1 MKHINKEDLLQKAA
15 EIKAAI
21 EIKSPEELRKAAEYS
36 MRGVRA
42 VLFGE
47 KAFRTDLVVFVLSAI
62 AVGSL
67 RFYDLISWGECA
79 LMIYTVFMALVGE
92 IILFEQ
98 GHHLFDAHLFLGG
111 HELQALLVQG
121 GVHADGHMAE
131 ALIEKA
137 FELVLDTHAAHGDAF
152 RAPGISPVGGE
163 HLGGAQHL
171 VEVVHW
177 FTLSHEHHVGEPFG
191 LGQRVYLVEDVGGC
205 ELSLKSLLAGLA
217 EEAVHLAAHLA

>member
-21 EIKSPEELRKAAEYS
+21 EIKSPEELRKATEYS

-67 RFYDLISWGECA
+67 KFYDLISWGECA

-92 IILFEQ
+92 IINTAIETTV
-98 GHHLFDAHLFLGG
+98 DRISTDY
-111 HELQALLVQG
+111 HELSGRAKDIGSAIVFVSFFGAGIAWLLVLL
-121 GVHADGHMAE
+121 GVAARRGWLEE
-131 ALIEKA
+131 AQKL
-137 FELVLDTHAAHGDAF
+137 
-152 RAPGISPVGGE
+152 
-163 HLGGAQHL
+163 
-171 VEVVHW
+171 
-177 FTLSHEHHVGEPFG
+177 
-191 LGQRVYLVEDVGGC
+191 
-205 ELSLKSLLAGLA
+205 LSLD
-217 EEAVHLAAHLA
+217 

>member
-79 LMIYTVFMALVGE
+79 LMIYTVFMALVGAIINTAIE
-92 IILFEQ
+92 TTADRISTDYHELSGRAKDIGSAIVFVSFFGAGIAWALILFGVVVRQ
-98 GHHLFDAHLFLGG
+98 G
-111 HELQALLVQG
+111 LL
-121 GVHADGHMAE
+121 DMARS
-131 ALIEKA
+131 
-137 FELVLDTHAAHGDAF
+137 V
-152 RAPGISPVGGE
+152 VG
-163 HLGGAQHL
+163 
-171 VEVVHW
+171 
-177 FTLSHEHHVGEPFG
+177 
-191 LGQRVYLVEDVGGC
+191 
-205 ELSLKSLLAGLA
+205 
-217 EEAVHLAAHLA
+217 

>member
-92 IILFEQ
+92 IINTAIETTV
-98 GHHLFDAHLFLGG
+98 DRISTDY
-111 HELQALLVQG
+111 HELSGRAKDIGSAIVFVSFFGAGIAWVLILFGVVVRQGLL
-121 GVHADGHMAE
+121 DMARS
-131 ALIEKA
+131 
-137 FELVLDTHAAHGDAF
+137 V
-152 RAPGISPVGGE
+152 VG
-163 HLGGAQHL
+163 
-171 VEVVHW
+171 
-177 FTLSHEHHVGEPFG
+177 
-191 LGQRVYLVEDVGGC
+191 
-205 ELSLKSLLAGLA
+205 
-217 EEAVHLAAHLA
+217 